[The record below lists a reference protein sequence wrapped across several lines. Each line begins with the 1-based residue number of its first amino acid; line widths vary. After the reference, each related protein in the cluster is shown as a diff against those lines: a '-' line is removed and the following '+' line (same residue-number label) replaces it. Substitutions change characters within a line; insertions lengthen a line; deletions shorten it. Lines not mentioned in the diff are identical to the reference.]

1 MALNF
6 VRQYNF
12 RHSPTPTHS
21 HRHLHAQVHRIIHN
35 IHALKTIY
43 NTNLN
48 NLMDKGTRGENMASL
63 LLWRKKCFEVEFEVQ
78 GEFLLERKRKVS
90 PCTGVDDGNSTGTTS
105 GKSGT

>member
-1 MALNF
+1 
-6 VRQYNF
+6 
-12 RHSPTPTHS
+12 
-21 HRHLHAQVHRIIHN
+21 
-35 IHALKTIY
+35 
-43 NTNLN
+43 
-48 NLMDKGTRGENMASL
+48 MASL